1 MNQRY
6 VVSYTGR
13 YYINV
18 DKIVS
23 IEADNRK
30 AELLVE
36 DVNSNVYTLFEGDEE
51 QVRFVLDKLIKW
63 ICGISVS
70 DDSIFYIK
78 DVHKQ
83 YVDAIAESE
92 RYKEN

>member
-1 MNQRY
+1 MKQRY

-13 YYINV
+13 YYINA

-23 IEADNRK
+23 IEVDNRK
-30 AELLVE
+30 DELLVE
-36 DVNSNVYTLFEGDEE
+36 DVNSNVYTLFEGNEE
-51 QVRFVLDKLIKW
+51 HVRLVLDKLIKW

-70 DDSIFYIK
+70 EDSIFYIK

>member
-1 MNQRY
+1 MKQRY

-18 DKIVS
+18 DMIVS
-23 IEADNRK
+23 IEMNDTK
-30 AELLVE
+30 EDLLIE
-36 DVNSNVYTLFEGDEE
+36 DVNSNTFAVFSGSED
-51 QVRFVLDKLIKW
+51 QVKFVLDKLIKW
-63 ICGISVS
+63 ICAS
-70 DDSIFYIK
+70 DDSLFYIK

-92 RYKEN
+92 RYKEQ

>member
-1 MNQRY
+1 MKQRY

-23 IEADNRK
+23 IEMDDTK
-30 AELLVE
+30 EDLLIE
-36 DVNSNVYTLFEGDEE
+36 DVNSNTYTVFSGSKEH
-51 QVRFVLDKLIKW
+51 VNFVLNKLIKW
-63 ICGISVS
+63 ICDS

-78 DVHKQ
+78 NMHKQ

-92 RYKEN
+92 RYKEQ

>member
-6 VVSYTGR
+6 VVSYSGR

-30 AELLVE
+30 DELLVE

-51 QVRFVLDKLIKW
+51 QVRLVLDKLIKW

>member
-1 MNQRY
+1 MKQRY

-51 QVRFVLDKLIKW
+51 QVRFVLNKLIWW
-63 ICGISVS
+63 ICEISVS

>member
-18 DKIVS
+18 DMIVS
-23 IEADNRK
+23 IEDSQRDSK
-30 AELLVE
+30 RDLLIE
-36 DVNSNVYTLFEGDEE
+36 DVNSNTFAVFSGSED
-51 QVRFVLDKLIKW
+51 QVKFVLDKLIKW
-63 ICGISVS
+63 ICDS

-78 DVHKQ
+78 DAHKQ
-83 YVDAIAESE
+83 YVDGIAELE
-92 RYKEN
+92 RYKEQ

>member
-1 MNQRY
+1 MKPRY
-6 VVSYTGR
+6 VVSYSGR
-13 YYINV
+13 YYINA
-18 DKIVS
+18 DKIVF
-23 IEADNRK
+23 IEVDNRK
-30 AELLVE
+30 DELLVE
-36 DVNSNVYTLFEGDEE
+36 DVNSNVYTLFEGNEE
-51 QVRFVLDKLIKW
+51 HVRLVLDKLIKW

-70 DDSIFYIK
+70 EDSIFYIK

>member
-1 MNQRY
+1 MKQRY

-23 IEADNRK
+23 IEDSQRDSK
-30 AELLVE
+30 RDLLIE
-36 DVNSNVYTLFEGDEE
+36 DVNSNTFVVFSGSED
-51 QVRFVLDKLIKW
+51 QVKFVLDKLIKW
-63 ICGISVS
+63 ICDS
-70 DDSIFYIK
+70 DDSLFYIK

-92 RYKEN
+92 RYKEQ

>member
-1 MNQRY
+1 MKQRY

-18 DKIVS
+18 DAIVS
-23 IEADNRK
+23 IEMNDTK
-30 AELLVE
+30 EDLLIE
-36 DVNSNVYTLFEGDEE
+36 DVNSNTYTVFSGSEE
-51 QVRFVLDKLIKW
+51 HVNFVLNKLMKW
-63 ICGISVS
+63 ICDS

-78 DVHKQ
+78 NVHKQ

-92 RYKEN
+92 RYKEQ

>member
-23 IEADNRK
+23 IEVDNRK
-30 AELLVE
+30 DELLVE
-36 DVNSNVYTLFEGDEE
+36 DVNSNVYTLFEGNEE
-51 QVRFVLDKLIKW
+51 HVRLVLDKLIKW

>member
-1 MNQRY
+1 MKHRY

-30 AELLVE
+30 DELLVE

-51 QVRFVLDKLIKW
+51 QVKFVLNKLIWW

-70 DDSIFYIK
+70 EDAIFYIK

>member
-1 MNQRY
+1 MKQRY

-13 YYINV
+13 YYIHV

-23 IEADNRK
+23 IEMDDTK
-30 AELLVE
+30 EDLLIE
-36 DVNSNVYTLFEGDEE
+36 DVNSNTYTVFSGSKD
-51 QVRFVLDKLIKW
+51 QVKFVLDKLIKW
-63 ICGISVS
+63 ICAS

-78 DVHKQ
+78 KVHKQ

-92 RYKEN
+92 RYK

>member
-1 MNQRY
+1 MKPRY
-6 VVSYTGR
+6 VVSYSGR

-36 DVNSNVYTLFEGDEE
+36 DVNSNVYTLFEGNEE
-51 QVRFVLDKLIKW
+51 HVRVVLDNLIKW

-70 DDSIFYIK
+70 EDAIFYIK

>member
-18 DKIVS
+18 DMIVS
-23 IEADNRK
+23 IEDSKRD
-30 AELLVE
+30 LLIE
-36 DVNSNVYTLFEGDEE
+36 DVNSNTFAVFSGSED
-51 QVRFVLDKLIKW
+51 QVKFVLDKLIKW
-63 ICGISVS
+63 ICDS

-78 DVHKQ
+78 DAYKQ
-83 YVDAIAESE
+83 YVDSIAEFE
-92 RYKEN
+92 RYKEQ

>member
-51 QVRFVLDKLIKW
+51 QVRFVLNKLIWW
-63 ICGISVS
+63 ICGVSVS

>member
-51 QVRFVLDKLIKW
+51 QVRFVLNKLIWW

>member
-1 MNQRY
+1 MKPRY
-6 VVSYTGR
+6 VVSYSGR
-13 YYINV
+13 YYINA

-23 IEADNRK
+23 IEVDNRK
-30 AELLVE
+30 DELLVE
-36 DVNSNVYTLFEGDEE
+36 DVNSNVYTLFEGNEE
-51 QVRFVLDKLIKW
+51 HVRLVLDKLIKW

-70 DDSIFYIK
+70 EDSIFYIK

>member
-36 DVNSNVYTLFEGDEE
+36 DVNSNVYTLFEGNEE
-51 QVRFVLDKLIKW
+51 HVSVVLDKLIKW

>member
-6 VVSYTGR
+6 VVSYSGR

-36 DVNSNVYTLFEGDEE
+36 DVNSNVYTLFEGNEE
-51 QVRFVLDKLIKW
+51 HVRVVLDKLIKW
-63 ICGISVS
+63 ICDS

-78 DVHKQ
+78 DAHKQ

>member
-30 AELLVE
+30 DELLVE
-36 DVNSNVYTLFEGDEE
+36 DVNSNVYTLFEGNEE
-51 QVRFVLDKLIKW
+51 QVRLVLDKLIKW

>member
-1 MNQRY
+1 MKPRY
-6 VVSYTGR
+6 VVSYSGR
-13 YYINV
+13 YYINA

-51 QVRFVLDKLIKW
+51 QVRFVLNKLIWW

-92 RYKEN
+92 RYKEQ

>member
-1 MNQRY
+1 MKQRY

-23 IEADNRK
+23 IEDSKRDSK
-30 AELLVE
+30 RDLLIE
-36 DVNSNVYTLFEGDEE
+36 DVNSNTFAVFSGSED
-51 QVRFVLDKLIKW
+51 QVKFVLDKLIKW
-63 ICGISVS
+63 ICDS
-70 DDSIFYIK
+70 DDSLFYIK

-83 YVDAIAESE
+83 YVDGIAEFE
-92 RYKEN
+92 RYKEQ

>member
-1 MNQRY
+1 MKQRY

-23 IEADNRK
+23 IEDSIRDSK
-30 AELLVE
+30 RDLLIE
-36 DVNSNVYTLFEGDEE
+36 DVNSNTFAVFSGSED
-51 QVRFVLDKLIKW
+51 QVKFVLDKLIKW
-63 ICGISVS
+63 ICDS
-70 DDSIFYIK
+70 DDSLFYIK

-83 YVDAIAESE
+83 YVDEIAESE
-92 RYKEN
+92 RYKEQ